1 MPNSTVDRPWTDAQ
15 VPEGDELFLDHVGY
29 FIDDLD
35 NAAAA
40 LERLGFS
47 VSPINLQ
54 TNLGEDGV
62 TRPSGTSNRLVRLR
76 RGFLEF
82 LAATHDTPL
91 ADQLLEARA
100 RYAGLHLIAISHAD
114 LEAQRAR
121 LVASGFDMQQMVHLR
136 RHVREHG
143 IEGEVAWSVLRPMPG
158 VMPEGR
164 IQYVYPHTPD
174 LAWPPGSTE
183 HPNGADSL
191 TGILVCVA
199 DPAEGQERYAAFMDR
214 QAGANGFETDRGFVR
229 IVGVEEAAALLDA
242 FEAPSLPF
250 MAAATI
256 ATTDLDV
263 TRRVLSDNG
272 IAAQPDGDGALW
284 VSPADALGGHLCFH
298 APGKAPF

>member
-1 MPNSTVDRPWTDAQ
+1 MPPSATQRLWIDEQ
-15 VPEGDELFLDHVGY
+15 VPEGDQVFLDHVGY

-35 NAAAA
+35 EAAAEI
-40 LERLGFS
+40 ERLGFS

-76 RGFLEF
+76 LGFLEF

-91 ADQLLEARA
+91 ADQLLAARA

-114 LEAQRAR
+114 LDAQRAR
-121 LVASGFDMQQMVHLR
+121 LIEAGFDMQPMVHLR

-183 HPNGADSL
+183 HPNRADSL

-199 DPAEGQERYAAFMDR
+199 DPEEGRVRYARFLNR
-214 QAGANGFETDRGFVR
+214 EAGSNGFETDRGVVR
-229 IVGVEEAAALLDA
+229 IVGPEAAATMFDA

-256 ATTDLDV
+256 ATLDLGA

-272 IAAQPDGDGALW
+272 VAVRVDGDGALW

-298 APGKAPF
+298 EPGKAPF